1 MTVYFLY
8 DEYGYLKGN
17 LACEQQPE
25 RSTTIEPE
33 FKSGYWAVFD
43 SKANKWT
50 YEKKPASAAD
60 LEGKTVASFTDATV
74 EGSDHDKELYALFQ
88 PYLDAD
94 HKIVTND
101 DGTVTFARKS
111 KEDYQSEKDLADR
124 KELAEDMA
132 GIKADIIS
140 AIAKGDD
147 TWLSELKAEYK
158 KLIGD

>member
-25 RSTTIEPE
+25 RSTTLEPE

-50 YEKKPASAAD
+50 YEKKPASAVD
-60 LEGKTVASFTDATV
+60 LEGVTVADFSDGTIA
-74 EGSDHDKELYALFQ
+74 GSTHDKELYAAFQ
-88 PYLDAD
+88 TYLDDD
-94 HKIVTND
+94 HKIVAND
-101 DGTVTFARKS
+101 DDTLTFARKS
-111 KEDYQSEKDLADR
+111 TEDYQREEDIARR

-132 GIKADIIS
+132 GIKADIMS
-140 AIAKGDD
+140 AIAEGDD
-147 TWLSELKAEYK
+147 AWLAELKAEYK
-158 KLIGD
+158 ELIGG